1 MMHIFIV
8 INCDLC
14 LLSSLEIASRHPDVR
29 PEAYLLIFLKFKSK
43 FINL

>member
-1 MMHIFIV
+1 MIHIFVV

-14 LLSSLEIASRHPDVR
+14 LFSSLVTASRHPDVR
-29 PEAYLLIFLKFKSK
+29 PEAYLLIFLKFKGK